1 MFSFFKRKP
10 KPEAQPALPPQAE
23 PAPQPAPVV
32 PPLPN
37 PPHPL
42 LRLSFS
48 RLLPCLPR

>member
-23 PAPQPAPVV
+23 PAPQPAV